1 MIAALADE
9 NGGSA
14 GDVDTHWCGRARCR
28 CMARGSRLPMDCC
41 LESSA
46 PRGAGGPDG
55 GERPSSPGRRSGWVK
70 LEAVVPADRWGRR
83 EQPRQSWV
91 GPGLPD
97 GPGPV
102 SETGRYTQGTGVV
115 TPLQATPAPTRWMWA
130 GMRCRSTRPCGEW
143 GTPGLVCSR
152 GPGGHGEG
160 LRRSRGD
167 AAGVEPGASPVD
179 RTAVNVGTLHDRS
192 CTHLP
197 AGEVRRDRP
206 DAS

>member
-1 MIAALADE
+1 MQKVYRACDLRVASLADE
-9 NGGSA
+9 NWWCRPVTSTHTGAGEPVAGVWRGGL
-14 GDVDTHWCGRARCR
+14 GCHWIVAT
-28 CMARGSRLPMDCC
+28 
-41 LESSA
+41 SSA

-143 GTPGLVCSR
+143 GTPGLVCS
-152 GPGGHGEG
+152 
-160 LRRSRGD
+160 
-167 AAGVEPGASPVD
+167 
-179 RTAVNVGTLHDRS
+179 
-192 CTHLP
+192 
-197 AGEVRRDRP
+197 
-206 DAS
+206 